1 MWSPADIVL
10 RQKLRCIEYWPCFVA
25 PGVVS
30 DRSYVGDKPTP
41 YLTSSIGSLL
51 QYDKSKPLLLNTFYF
66 LLLQPD
72 NPGEFVSKVYEMMA
86 VALDARRKQ
95 RQEDL
100 EKFGRAKAPEAPAA
114 EKAKAEKASDES
126 VVEASQVLTEED
138 PWKQ

>member
-1 MWSPADIVL
+1 
-10 RQKLRCIEYWPCFVA
+10 
-25 PGVVS
+25 
-30 DRSYVGDKPTP
+30 
-41 YLTSSIGSLL
+41 
-51 QYDKSKPLLLNTFYF
+51 
-66 LLLQPD
+66 
-72 NPGEFVSKVYEMMA
+72 MMA

-114 EKAKAEKASDES
+114 EKAKAEKASNES